1 MQVKGKRGLLAVA
14 VGAVVAGLVAAPP
27 AAADSEF
34 CTGLT
39 TIATKCE
46 KQGDVEINDSLSHA
60 NSLPT
65 FQIAGGSDYGPYVGA
80 NGGGAR

>member
-1 MQVKGKRGLLAVA
+1 MRVKGKGGLLALA
-14 VGAVVAGLVAAPP
+14 VGAVAAGLVAAPP

-46 KQGDVEINDSLSHA
+46 KQGDVEINDSPSHA
-60 NSLPT
+60 NTNPIYAV
-65 FQIAGGSDYGPYVGA
+65 QGGQNYGPYAGT
-80 NGGGAR
+80 NGGGNR